1 MADKRFSE
9 LTEATTVADA
19 DILAISQSGTSK
31 KLAASVVKTYM
42 QEGFTPT
49 STTTLTNKT
58 VDLTNNTLTGT
69 IAQFNSALSDADCS
83 DAPLL

>member
-31 KLAASVVKTYM
+31 KLAASVLKDYAQQGLSVGVFPFYKANSISDPINLTADNKLP
-42 QEGFTPT
+42 FTK
-49 STTTLTNKT
+49 SN
-58 VDLTNNTLTGT
+58 G
-69 IAQFNSALSDADCS
+69 SASNI
-83 DAPLL
+83 PLVV

>member
-31 KLAASVVKTYM
+31 KLAASVLKDYAQQGLSVGVFPFYVAAGT
-42 QEGFTPT
+42 FD
-49 STTTLTNKT
+49 SISLTA
-58 VDLTNNTLTGT
+58 NTELPFFKSNG
-69 IAQFNSALSDADCS
+69 SASDI
-83 DAPLL
+83 PLVV